1 MPDNFNVAIVGA
13 GRMARE
19 HIRAFS
25 NLGEV
30 RIAGIT
36 SRSLGRAEALASEFK
51 IPVVCNSLSE
61 LYERTRAHLVVVTV
75 SSESMC
81 AVACQS
87 CAYEWTVL
95 LEKPPGENVME
106 AETIHAAS
114 LKYSRK
120 VLIALN
126 RRFLSST
133 RAALSDLNR
142 RLGPRHIQV
151 LDQQDSS
158 LLASFGHSP
167 EAFKSLMFTNSIHAI
182 DYFSVFGRGA
192 IRSVHPIF
200 RWNSSD
206 PWLVGG
212 DIHFE
217 NGDTGIYQAVWNAPG
232 PWAVAVNTPEVRW
245 EMRPLEHATY
255 QLAGERRAVEIE
267 ASALDMEFK
276 PGFRLQAEHVVNS
289 VLGKPSE
296 AATLDEAIQ
305 TMRLI
310 AMLYTMDQRIAVH

>member
-1 MPDNFNVAIVGA
+1 
-13 GRMARE
+13 
-19 HIRAFS
+19 
-25 NLGEV
+25 
-30 RIAGIT
+30 
-36 SRSLGRAEALASEFK
+36 
-51 IPVVCNSLSE
+51 
-61 LYERTRAHLVVVTV
+61 
-75 SSESMC
+75 
-81 AVACQS
+81 
-87 CAYEWTVL
+87 
-95 LEKPPGENVME
+95 ME